1 MPPFKDLTGQQ
12 FGALKVLG
20 LADHKYACP
29 NTGQATL
36 LWRVRCDLCGREKD
50 LPATSIKKA
59 KSCGC
64 LNESEPKYQN
74 CAICGKPF
82 RVYPSTK
89 KLCCSLECGMEFR
102 RRNGYHGSGKWS
114 LDAKQRLRK
123 NQKHIAQ
130 VAAIQAAGTKAAL
143 NMPEGQRGP
152 QNREAKVWILIDPD
166 GNYHRV
172 INLLDWARNNKD
184 LFFPPSIQ
192 ENVAARRISQG
203 FQAIAGYARGVRSRK
218 GKPVTTYKGWRLAQ
232 LPAEKK

>member
-64 LNESEPKYQN
+64 LNDSAPKYRK
-74 CAICGKPF
+74 CSICGKPF

-89 KLCCSLECGMEFR
+89 KLCCSLHSSASC
-102 RRNGYHGSGKWS
+102 SS
-114 LDAKQRLRK
+114 
-123 NQKHIAQ
+123 
-130 VAAIQAAGTKAAL
+130 
-143 NMPEGQRGP
+143 
-152 QNREAKVWILIDPD
+152 
-166 GNYHRV
+166 
-172 INLLDWARNNKD
+172 
-184 LFFPPSIQ
+184 
-192 ENVAARRISQG
+192 
-203 FQAIAGYARGVRSRK
+203 IAGSPSEQITSKSLIFIFSFRFLEQFGFSELFQIHFCA
-218 GKPVTTYKGWRLAQ
+218 
-232 LPAEKK
+232 AEHTIFHS